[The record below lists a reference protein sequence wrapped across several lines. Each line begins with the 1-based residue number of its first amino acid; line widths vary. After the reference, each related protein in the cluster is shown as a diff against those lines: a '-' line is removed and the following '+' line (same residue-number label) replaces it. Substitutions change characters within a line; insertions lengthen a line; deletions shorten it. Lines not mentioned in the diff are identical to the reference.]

1 MNQLQPNEMNR
12 NAKMHELQYDE
23 LRINETKK
31 KRKDFENEPNEQTE
45 ESIYINF
52 GTDPNEQTEE
62 SV

>member
-1 MNQLQPNEMNR
+1 MNRYNHMKINR

-45 ESIYINF
+45 ESI
-52 GTDPNEQTEE
+52 
-62 SV
+62 